1 MQASVRDSTNYVT
14 DLPGPAIPVLACTRP
29 GHQDS
34 QRALVVDVGEQEA
47 DEAFPGVRLAVS
59 VGVDGAVVKDVDVI
73 VDDLPEIQL
82 EVAFSSRKKEGG
94 RLAVQMACQWIED
107 QVRHGFF
114 EWFSEKLQ
122 LLGKFN
128 RTIVG
133 QNLVRCVMSMQ
144 EGTQSRKVGCN
155 AVADAESDI
164 VVRIE
169 VGNSGDEVEKDVA
182 SQSGVQ
188 ERTAFADNY
197 AKHFH
202 TFQSLETLQLNAEF
216 KTKQDTPQA
225 THHSIRRIKRPILQI
240 LHTSESLRVR
250 RVKRPRREP
259 DLRPSRCR

>member
-1 MQASVRDSTNYVT
+1 MQASGRDSTNYVT

-73 VDDLPEIQL
+73 VDDLPETRL

-107 QVRHGFF
+107 QVRHGFL
-114 EWFSEKLQ
+114 EWFSETLQ

-133 QNLVRCVMSMQ
+133 QDLGRCVMSMQ
-144 EGTQSRKVGCN
+144 EGTPSRKVGCN
-155 AVADAESDI
+155 AVDAEERAMVADAESDI

-188 ERTAFADNY
+188 ERTAFADMR
-197 AKHFH
+197 
-202 TFQSLETLQLNAEF
+202 SISI
-216 KTKQDTPQA
+216 
-225 THHSIRRIKRPILQI
+225 HSN
-240 LHTSESLRVR
+240 
-250 RVKRPRREP
+250 
-259 DLRPSRCR
+259 PSRQYNLTPNSKQNKTPRKPPTTQYAV